1 MQICGTSVKGAE
13 KIICNEDKEEIIIRL
28 EKTM

>member
-1 MQICGTSVKGAE
+1 MKIDGMSEQGAE
-13 KIICNEDKEEIIIRL
+13 KIICNEDKEEISCRL